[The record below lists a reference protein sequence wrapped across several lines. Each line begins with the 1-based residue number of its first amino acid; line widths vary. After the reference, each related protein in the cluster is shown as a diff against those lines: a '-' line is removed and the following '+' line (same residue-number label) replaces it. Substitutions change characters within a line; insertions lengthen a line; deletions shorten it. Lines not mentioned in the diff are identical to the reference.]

1 MPFGKVHPIVNQN
14 ARIMRLLFFFLVL
27 TAGGAAVCAQEA
39 LEWQVPPEPLPQLI
53 DAART
58 PSVVLSPGGEWLL
71 VRHYQSHPTIAE
83 LAQPELRL
91 AGLRINPHTNGPSR
105 VLAFTALELLP
116 VTEGTAQKV
125 TGLPEQARIT
135 EMHWSPDGSRLAFLH
150 TSRRGIELW
159 VLDLSTKRCR
169 RLTGPI
175 VNDVLGKAFDWHADS
190 RTLLVKVVPA
200 DRGAPPHPPE
210 VPRGPIVRSS
220 EGGGQAP
227 ARTYQD
233 LLKSPYDEA
242 LFAYYAE
249 AELMT
254 VDVHSGDVQPL
265 GIRGIV
271 SDFDYSPDGRYL
283 LVKTIHRPFSWLVPW
298 YRFTHTVALYDRHG
312 RLVRQLAEQP
322 VAEQLPKGFMAV
334 PTGPRRF
341 QWRADAPATV
351 YWVEALDR
359 GDPGRLAD
367 FRDRLFYLEAPFD
380 GPPRRALD
388 TKYRFFRIEWGGDD
402 LAVVH
407 SRWWRT
413 RREEARVW
421 SPGQPERKAA
431 PLWERSYEDRY
442 SDPGEFVTTRN
453 AWGREVL
460 LRDAQGR
467 LFLAGLGA
475 SPQGNMP
482 FLDRFDPSSAE
493 KERLW
498 QSEAPWYERV
508 VTVLDAQAGTM
519 LTLRE
524 RIQVQPNYYLRNW
537 RSGQLIQR
545 TFFPNPYAALEG
557 VRKEFIRFARADG
570 VGLTGTLYLPKG
582 YDEERDGPLP
592 VLMWAYPR
600 EYKDADAAGQV
611 TGSPHAFVRV
621 HPASPVLWVTRGYAV
636 FYNVSMPVIGEGEV
650 EPNETFVEQ
659 LQMNAEAAVKVLV
672 DRGVGDPDRIAIG
685 GHSYG
690 AFMTANLLAHT
701 DLFAAGIARSGAYNR
716 TLTPFGFQS
725 EERTWWEAPQTY
737 YKMSP
742 FNFAHQIQ
750 EPLLLIHGMAD
761 NNSGTYPMQ
770 SERMFAALK
779 GHGAVARLVMLP
791 HESHGYRARESLLH
805 VAWETDRWLEKY
817 VKHRQLESRPRR
829 EAGAKE
835 E

>member
-1 MPFGKVHPIVNQN
+1 
-14 ARIMRLLFFFLVL
+14 MRSFVFLLVL
-27 TAGGAAVCAQEA
+27 VAGVGAARAQEA

-53 DAART
+53 DAPRT
-58 PSVVLSPGGEWLL
+58 PSVVLSPDGSWLL
-71 VRHYQSHPTIAE
+71 VRHYQSHPTLAE

-91 AGLRINPHTNGPSR
+91 AGLRINPRTHGPSR
-105 VLAFTALELLP
+105 TLAFVALELIP
-116 VTEGTAQKV
+116 VAGGAARAV
-125 TGLPEQARIT
+125 TGLPPEARIT
-135 EMHWSPDGSRLAFLH
+135 EMRWSPDGSQLAFLH
-150 TSRRGIELW
+150 TGPRGIELW
-159 VLDLSTKRCR
+159 VLELASGRCR
-169 RLTGPI
+169 QLTGPI

-190 RTLLVKVVPA
+190 RSLLVKTVPA
-200 DRGAPPHPPE
+200 ERGAPPRPPE
-210 VPRGPIVRSS
+210 VPPGPIVRSS
-220 EGGGQAP
+220 EEGGQAP

-249 AELMT
+249 AELAS
-254 VDVHSGDVQPL
+254 VDLRSGKVEPL
-265 GIRGIV
+265 GIRGIL

-283 LVKTIHRPFSWLVPW
+283 LVETIHRPFSWLVPW
-298 YRFTHTVALYDRHG
+298 YRFAHTVVLYDRHG
-312 RLVRQLAEQP
+312 RIVRQLAEQP

-334 PTGPRRF
+334 PTGPRHF

-351 YWVEALDR
+351 YWVEALDG
-359 GDPGRLAD
+359 GDPARPAE
-367 FRDRLFYLEAPFD
+367 FRDRLFYLEAPFE

-388 TKYRFFRIEWGGDD
+388 TRYRFRHIEWGGDD
-402 LAVVH
+402 LAIVH

-413 RREEARVW
+413 RREEVRMWAPARPDREAV
-421 SPGQPERKAA
+421 
-431 PLWERSYEDRY
+431 PLWDRSYEDRY
-442 SDPGEFVTTRN
+442 SDPGDFVTTRN

-475 SPQGNMP
+475 SPQGNVP
-482 FLDRFDPSSAE
+482 FLDRFDVASAK

-508 VTVLDAQAGTM
+508 VAVLDADAGTM

-524 RIQVQPNYYLRNW
+524 SVQVQPNYYLRNW
-537 RSGQLIQR
+537 HSGELLQR

-582 YDEERDGPLP
+582 YEEEKDGPLP

-611 TGSPHAFVRV
+611 VGSPYAFVRV
-621 HPASPVLWVTRGYAV
+621 HPSSPVLWVTRGYAV
-636 FYNVSMPVIGEGEV
+636 FYNVSMPVIGEGDE

-659 LQMNAEAAVKVLV
+659 LQMNAAAAVKVLA
-672 DRGVGDPDRIAIG
+672 DRGVGDPARVAIG

-725 EERTWWEAPQTY
+725 EARTWWEAPQTY

-742 FNFAHQIQ
+742 FNFAHQIR

-761 NNSGTYPMQ
+761 NNAGTYPMQ

-779 GHGAVARLVMLP
+779 GHGAIARLVMLP

-817 VKHRQLESRPRR
+817 VKHRQAERAPRGR
-829 EAGAKE
+829 GDAKKE